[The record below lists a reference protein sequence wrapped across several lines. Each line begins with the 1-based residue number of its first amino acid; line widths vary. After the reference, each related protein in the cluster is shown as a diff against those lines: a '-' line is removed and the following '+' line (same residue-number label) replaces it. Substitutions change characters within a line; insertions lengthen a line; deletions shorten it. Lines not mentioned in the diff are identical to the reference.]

1 MGADDIDTGWTQM
14 GDPQRLSFGL
24 VPPASFLGV
33 EPRVN
38 AFLRWVGERARVQ
51 LVRRQARSYDELVNL
66 LRSGDLDIAWL
77 PPIPFARLDEEGIV
91 RALVTAERGGVD
103 QYVSVL
109 LTRSDSSVF
118 VLADVKGKRIGWV
131 DPLSA
136 TGYVVPRMRLAAR
149 FPGANGPNPRVFA
162 SETFF
167 GSHAAVARAI
177 LEGTVDVG
185 ATYGGFGDDGSLVRG
200 PFLEVGADPS
210 RLRVVEAFGAI
221 PPDVIAVHSRIA
233 PAIADSLA
241 VAFEQTS
248 KDPLALEHVHVLF
261 GAMFFIKKPLVGY
274 DLLRTEVEHGVDSG
288 VIPAAAAFLS
298 TRPPPNSS
306 SEDS

>member
-1 MGADDIDTGWTQM
+1 MGE
-14 GDPQRLSFGL
+14 PQRLTFGL

-38 AFLRWVGERARVQ
+38 AFLRWVGERSGVQ
-51 LVRRQARSYDELVNL
+51 LVRRQARSYDELVTL
-66 LRSGDLDIAWL
+66 LRSGDLDVAWL

-109 LTRSDSSVF
+109 LARSDSPIG
-118 VLADVKGKRIGWV
+118 VLADVKGKRIAWV

-149 FPGANGPNPRVFA
+149 FPGAAGGTRVFS
-162 SETFF
+162 SETFY
-167 GSHAAVARAI
+167 GSHAAVARAV
-177 LEGTVDVG
+177 LDGSADVG
-185 ATYGGFGDDGSLVRG
+185 ATYGCFADDGTLVRG
-200 PFLEVGADPS
+200 PFLEVGADAS
-210 RLRVVEAFGAI
+210 QLRVVEAFGAI
-221 PPDVIAVHSRIA
+221 PPDVIAIQTRIA
-233 PAIADSLA
+233 PAIAEALA

-298 TRPPPNSS
+298 TRPPPKST
-306 SEDS
+306 SEDR